1 MMKAT
6 FYEQAIVN
14 PNPSHSS
21 KSTISKDYYVNI
33 VNKY

>member
-1 MMKAT
+1 MMKTT
-6 FYEQAIVN
+6 FYEQAIAN
-14 PNPSHSS
+14 PDPSNSS